1 MGEIVKNLAFILF
14 SIFILEIA
22 FQTHKFGFPLEE
34 KMDLYFIE
42 NSQKEVAANN
52 VVTAIVFDYRGVD
65 TLGEATVM
73 FAAIVGVA
81 MLFRKEEIL
90 EEVQDQD
97 A

>member
-1 MGEIVKNLAFILF
+1 MAEMVKILAFILF

-22 FQTHKFGFPLEE
+22 FQTHKFGFPVEE
-34 KMDLYFIE
+34 EMDNYFIK
-42 NSQKEVAANN
+42 NSQREVAANN
-52 VVTAIVFDYRGVD
+52 VVTAIVFDYRGFD

-81 MLFRKEEIL
+81 MLFRKEKNLL
-90 EEVQDQD
+90 EAKDQD